1 MRKIATLLPA
11 LILLSVLALGQTRLI
26 TGTVTDN
33 NGVPVPFASINIKNT
48 SKGTTADE
56 NGNFKLEAAAG
67 NVLVISAIGV
77 KMKEVTVGT
86 GDTYAVSVEAVSALD
101 EVVVTALNIR
111 RDKRSVSYS
120 AQTVDGE
127 KLTISR
133 ETNIASAIAGKVA
146 GVQVVGTPSLTF
158 GAPNIRIRG
167 VNTLDG
173 GNVRDDLNPARI
185 NPVGPL
191 YVLDGTPVDA
201 RAINMDNVENI
212 SVLKGAAATALYGQ
226 RAVGGVILVTSR
238 KGKKN
243 AAPLVEFASAFSFE
257 RVGLLPDYQ
266 NEYAGGYS
274 NDFIQFEY
282 DPGKHPASWAG
293 FDGQNMIEYYA
304 DESWG
309 PKMDGREYRPYWSWF
324 PGADFGKTEQL
335 LPRADNVKD
344 FFETGLTFNNNIA
357 VSGGGNNYTYR
368 LTYNNLNRT
377 TPLPN
382 SRQNRNFITASG
394 TFDLTKKITIS
405 NNINFQTISQQ
416 GNFLQGYGSGI
427 TASFNQW
434 FQRQIDIKRL
444 SNYRNADGSFNSWN
458 ILGPGDYDPDDP
470 GAFLRPLYWDNPYYD
485 VNENVPTLTSSRVFG
500 DVGISYDI
508 FTNFKISGNLRAD
521 IYSENGTARVTEGGL
536 NIPGYSESARKN
548 EEWNYEMLLSYRKK
562 AGDWDIDANLGG
574 NILRIKRTVYDG
586 ATVGGLAIPGFY
598 SLASSLDRPT
608 AKTNLYRVNRN
619 SLFARASFGWRSMLY
634 LDLSGRND
642 WSSALPIDNN
652 SYFYPSAGLSFVF
665 SELAAFQ
672 NIPAISFAKLR
683 VSIGQIA
690 RDLEP
695 YNIYDYFE
703 ADNPYGTG
711 AALNTPN
718 NQPNANLKPNLQTSY
733 EGGLEMR
740 FFNSRLGFD
749 AAYYKNVNTD
759 QIIAIQVP
767 QSSGVASSFINA
779 GKIETSGWE
788 FVIDGSPFK
797 SKDFDWNIV
806 LNFARS
812 RSKVAELAAG
822 LDNYVLGNATTFRKS
837 IQLQARV
844 NEGWGQIVGTR
855 YLRDSATG
863 MPLLT
868 AGGNWRVEDNKP
880 IMNAL
885 PDFTGGVQNY
895 FRFKNFS
902 LGVNIDFQK
911 GGAFYSVTR
920 MFTAYSGLSAET
932 VGNNDQG
939 NPMRDPVADGG
950 GLRPIGILPD
960 GKENTS
966 VYLDPQAFYGNAFD
980 LHEKWVYDASFVKL
994 REISLGY
1001 TFNPAVFGKTGIKG
1015 LNVSL
1020 IARNVALLHSNV
1032 EGIDPSE
1039 LEVYW
1044 NEGGQLPSTRSF
1056 GINARFTF

>member
-11 LILLSVLALGQTRLI
+11 LILLCVLAFGQTRTI

-33 NGVPVPFASINIKNT
+33 NGVPVPFASINIKGT
-48 SKGTTADE
+48 TKGTTADD
-56 NGNFKLEAAAG
+56 NGAFKIDAAAG
-67 NVLVISAIGV
+67 QVLVISAIGV
-77 KMKEVTVGT
+77 KSKEVTVGT
-86 GDTYAVSVEAVSALD
+86 GDTYAVQVEAVSALD

-111 RDKRSVSYS
+111 RDKRSVTYS

-173 GNVRDDLNPARI
+173 GDVRGDLNAGRI

-243 AAPLVEFASAFSFE
+243 AAPVVEFTSAFSFE

-274 NDFIQFEY
+274 GDFLQFSF
-282 DPGKHPASWAG
+282 DPSRHPADWAA
-293 FDGQNMIEYYA
+293 FDGQNIIEYYA

-324 PGADFGKTEQL
+324 QGPDFGKLETL
-335 LPRADNVKD
+335 RPREDNVRD

-394 TFDLTKKITIS
+394 TFDITKKITVS
-405 NNINFQTISQQ
+405 NNINFQTISQT

-434 FQRQIDIKRL
+434 FQRQLDIKRL
-444 SNYRNADGSFNSWN
+444 KNYKNADGSFNSWN
-458 ILGPGDYDPDDP
+458 ILGPDDYDPDDP
-470 GAFLRPLYWDNPYYD
+470 NAFLRPLYWDNPYYD
-485 VNENVPTLTSSRVFG
+485 VYENAPNLFSSRVFG

-508 FTNFKISGNLRAD
+508 FTNFKISGNIRSD
-521 IYSENGTARVTEGGL
+521 IYNENSNGRVTEGGL
-536 NIPGYSESARKN
+536 NTPAYSEASRKN

-562 AGDWDIDANLGG
+562 TGDWDIDANVGG
-574 NILRIKRTVYDG
+574 NLLRIKRTIYDG
-586 ATVGGLAIPGFY
+586 STVGGLAIPGFY
-598 SLASSLDRPT
+598 SLASSLDRPN
-608 AKTNLYRVNRN
+608 AKTSTIKLHRN

-642 WSSALPIDNN
+642 WSSALPTDNN
-652 SYFYPSAGLSFVF
+652 SYFYPSAGVSFVF

-683 VSIGQIA
+683 ASVGQIA

-695 YNIYDYFE
+695 YNIYGYYE
-703 ADNPYGTG
+703 AAAPYGGSAT
-711 AALNTPN
+711 LNTPN
-718 NQPNANLKPNLQTSY
+718 TQLNPNLKPNLQTSY

-740 FFNSRLGFD
+740 FFNNRLGFD
-749 AAYYKNVNTD
+749 AAYYKNINTD
-759 QIIAIQVP
+759 QILAIQVA

-779 GKIETSGWE
+779 GEIQTSGWE
-788 FVIDGSPFK
+788 FVVDGSPFK
-797 SKDFDWNIV
+797 TKDFDWNIV
-806 LNFARS
+806 VNFASS
-812 RSKVAELAAG
+812 RSKVVELAAG
-822 LDNYVLGNATTFRKS
+822 LDNYVLGNATTFRKA

-844 NEGWGQIVGTR
+844 GETWGQIVGTR
-855 YLRDSATG
+855 YMRDSATG

-868 AGGNWRVEDNKP
+868 ASGNWRVEDNKVLA
-880 IMNAL
+880 NAL

-895 FRFKNFS
+895 FRFKNLT

-932 VGNNDQG
+932 VGNNDKG
-939 NPMRDPVADGG
+939 NAMRDPVADGG
-950 GLRPIGILPD
+950 GLRPIGIMPD
-960 GKENTS
+960 GKENTTLY
-966 VYLDPQAFYGNAFD
+966 VDPQVYFGRQFD
-980 LHEKWVYDASFVKL
+980 LHEKWIYDASFIKL

-1001 TFNPAVFGKTGIKG
+1001 AFNPKIFGRTGIKG

-1020 IARNVALLHSNV
+1020 IARNVALLSSNV
-1032 EGIDPSE
+1032 EGVDPSE

-1044 NEGGQLPSTRSF
+1044 HEGGQLPATRSL

>member
-11 LILLSVLALGQTRLI
+11 LILLSVLALGQTRMI
-26 TGTVTDN
+26 SGTVTDN
-33 NGVPVPFASINIKNT
+33 NGAPVPFASVNIKNT

-56 NGNFKLEAAAG
+56 NGVFKLEAAEG
-67 NVLVISAIGV
+67 TVLVISAIGV
-77 KMKEVTVGT
+77 KAKEITVGT
-86 GDTYAVSVEAVSALD
+86 GDTYNVSVEAVSALD

-120 AQTVDGE
+120 AQTVDGD

-146 GVQVVGTPSLTF
+146 GVQIVGSPSLTF

-167 VNTLDG
+167 VNTLEG
-173 GNVRDDLNPARI
+173 GDVRGDLTATRI

-243 AAPLVEFASAFSFE
+243 SAPVVELTSAFSFE
-257 RVGLLPDYQ
+257 RVGILPDYQ

-274 NDFIQFEY
+274 GDFIQFEY
-282 DPGKHPASWAG
+282 DAGRHPADWAA
-293 FDGQNMIEYYA
+293 FDGQNIIEYYA

-309 PKMDGREYRPYWSWF
+309 PRMDGREYRPYWSWF
-324 PGADFGKTEQL
+324 PGPDFGKTERL
-335 LPRADNVKD
+335 TARPDNVRE
-344 FFETGLTFNNNIA
+344 FFETGLTFNNNIS

-382 SRQNRNFITASG
+382 SKQNRNFITASG
-394 TFDLTKKITIS
+394 SFDLTKKITLT
-405 NNINFQTISQQ
+405 NNINFQTISQE

-434 FQRQIDIKRL
+434 FQRQLDIKRL
-444 SNYRNADGSFNSWN
+444 RNYKNPDGSFNSWN
-458 ILGPGDYDPDDP
+458 ILGPDDYDPEDP
-470 GAFLRPLYWDNPYYD
+470 TGFLRPLYWDNPYYD
-485 VNENVPTLTSSRVFG
+485 VNENIPTLSSDRVFG
-500 DVGISYDI
+500 DVGFSYDI
-508 FTNFKISGNLRAD
+508 FPNFRLNGTVRAD
-521 IYSENGTARVTEGGL
+521 IYNENGTARVTEGGL
-536 NIPGYSESARKN
+536 NLASYSESSRKN
-548 EEWNYEMLLSYRKK
+548 EEWNYEALLSYRKK
-562 AGDWDIDANLGG
+562 TGDWDIDANIGG
-574 NILRIKRTVYDG
+574 NLLRIKRVIYDG
-586 ATVGGLAIPGFY
+586 ATVGGLSIPGFY
-598 SLASSLDRPT
+598 SLVSSLDRPT
-608 AKTNLYRVNRN
+608 VETQTIKLHRN

-634 LDLSGRND
+634 LDISGRND

-652 SYFYPSAGLSFVF
+652 SYFYPSAGVSFVF
-665 SELAAFQ
+665 SELNAIK
-672 NIPAISFAKLR
+672 NITAISFGKLR
-683 VSIGQIA
+683 LSVGQIA

-695 YNIYDYFE
+695 YNIYDYYV
-703 ADNPYGTG
+703 AGAPHGTD
-711 AALNTPN
+711 AALSTPN
-718 NQPNANLKPNLQTSY
+718 AQPNPNLKPNLQTSY
-733 EGGLEMR
+733 EAGLEMR
-740 FFNSRLGFD
+740 FFNNRLGFD
-749 AAYYKNVNTD
+749 AAYYKNINTD

-767 QSSGVASSFINA
+767 QSSGVSSSFINA
-779 GKIETSGWE
+779 GRIETSGWE
-788 FVIDGSPFK
+788 FVIDGSPLK
-797 SKDFDWNIV
+797 SKDFDWNITV
-806 LNFARS
+806 NFARS
-812 RSKVAELAAG
+812 RSKVIELSAG

-844 NEGWGQIVGTR
+844 NEEWGQVVGTR
-855 YLRDSATG
+855 YARDSATG
-863 MPLLT
+863 MPLLDED
-868 AGGNWRVEDNKP
+868 GVWIVEDNQP

-885 PDFTGGVQNY
+885 PDFTGGIQNY
-895 FRFKNFS
+895 FRWKNLS
-902 LGVNIDFQK
+902 VGVNIDFQK

-950 GLRPIGILPD
+950 GLRPEGIMPD
-960 GKENTS
+960 GKPNTALY
-966 VYLDPQAFYGNAFD
+966 VDPQAYFGNLFD
-980 LHEKWVYDASFVKL
+980 LHERWVYDGSFVKL
-994 REISLGY
+994 REINVGY
-1001 TFNPAVFGKTGIKG
+1001 TFNPSVFGKSFVKG
-1015 LNVSL
+1015 LSLSL

-1044 NEGGQLPSTRSF
+1044 NEGGQLPATRSF

>member
-11 LILLSVLALGQTRLI
+11 LILLCVLAFGQTRTI

-33 NGVPVPFASINIKNT
+33 NGVPVPFASINIKGT
-48 SKGTTADE
+48 TKGTTADD
-56 NGNFKLEAAAG
+56 NGVFKLDAAAG
-67 NVLVISAIGV
+67 QVLVITAIGV

-86 GDTYAVSVEAVSALD
+86 DDTYAVQVETVSALD

-120 AQTVDGE
+120 AQTVDGD

-167 VNTLDG
+167 INTLDG
-173 GNVRDDLNPARI
+173 GDVRGDLNAGRI

-243 AAPLVEFASAFSFE
+243 AAPVVEFTSAFSFE
-257 RVGLLPDYQ
+257 KVGLLPDYQ
-266 NEYAGGYS
+266 NQYAGGYS
-274 NDFIQFEY
+274 GDFIQFSY
-282 DPGKHPASWAG
+282 DPSRHPADWAA
-293 FDGQNMIEYYA
+293 FDGQNIIEYYA

-324 PGADFGKTEQL
+324 PGPDFGKLESL
-335 LPRADNVKD
+335 RPREDNVRD

-382 SRQNRNFITASG
+382 SRQNRNIITASG
-394 TFDLTKKITIS
+394 TFDVTKKITIS
-405 NNINFQTISQQ
+405 NNINFQTISQT

-434 FQRQIDIKRL
+434 FQRQLDIKRL
-444 SNYRNADGSFNSWN
+444 KNYKNADGSFNSWN
-458 ILGPGDYDPDDP
+458 ILGPDDYDPDDP
-470 GAFLRPLYWDNPYYD
+470 TAFLRPLYWDNPYYD
-485 VNENVPTLTSSRVFG
+485 VYENAPNLTSSRVFG
-500 DVGISYDI
+500 DMGVSYDI
-508 FTNFKISGNLRAD
+508 FTNFKISGNIRAD
-521 IYSENGTARVTEGGL
+521 IYNENSNGRVTEGGL
-536 NIPGYSESARKN
+536 NIPAYSEASRKN

-562 AGDWDIDANLGG
+562 TGDWDIDANLGG
-574 NILRIKRTVYDG
+574 NLLRIKRTIYDG
-586 ATVGGLAIPGFY
+586 STVGGLAIPGFY
-598 SLASSLDRPT
+598 SLASSQDRPN
-608 AKTNLYRVNRN
+608 AKTSIIKLHRN

-642 WSSALPIDNN
+642 WSSALPTNNN

-672 NIPAISFAKLR
+672 NILAISFAKLR
-683 VSIGQIA
+683 ASVGQIA

-695 YNIYDYFE
+695 YNIYGYYE
-703 ADNPYGTG
+703 AAAPYGSNAT
-711 AALNTPN
+711 LNTPN
-718 NQPNANLKPNLQTSY
+718 TQLNPNLKPNLQTSY

-749 AAYYKNVNTD
+749 AAYYKNINTD
-759 QIIAIQVP
+759 QILAIQVA
-767 QSSGVASSFINA
+767 QSSGVGSSFINA

-788 FVIDGSPFK
+788 FVVDGSPFK
-797 SKDFDWNIV
+797 TKDFEWNIMV
-806 LNFARS
+806 NFARS
-812 RSKVAELAAG
+812 RSKVVELAAG
-822 LDNYVLGNATTFRKS
+822 LDNYVLGNATTFRKA

-844 NEGWGQIVGTR
+844 GETWGQIVGTR

-868 AGGNWRVEDNKP
+868 ASGNWRVQDNQVLA
-880 IMNAL
+880 NAL

-895 FRFKNFS
+895 FRFKNLT

-932 VGNNDQG
+932 VGNNDKG
-939 NPMRDPVADGG
+939 NPMRDAVADGG
-950 GLRPIGILPD
+950 GLRPIGIMPD
-960 GKENTS
+960 GKENTGLY
-966 VYLDPQAFYGNAFD
+966 VDPQVYFGRQFD
-980 LHEKWVYDASFVKL
+980 LHEKWIYDASFIKL

-1001 TFNPAVFGKTGIKG
+1001 AFNPKIFGRTGIKG
-1015 LNVSL
+1015 LNISL
-1020 IARNVALLHSNV
+1020 IARNVALLSSNV
-1032 EGIDPSE
+1032 DGIDPSE

-1044 NEGGQLPSTRSF
+1044 HEGGQLPATRSL